1 MDRFSRTDSGTM
13 ADMLDRDDVAVLESH
28 VRQLTEHTLEAARER
43 AACERTVAQARA
55 ALDAAQRE
63 LPAAERNAKERR
75 QSQNDAIRGRADLE
89 HRLAE
94 LVESEDLTRA
104 RRQQA
109 EQRAQSFRAAAAFA
123 TTGRTEAEAAGDAER
138 AERERTVE
146 DRATREA
153 AAAEARATEELA
165 EETKVARHRAE
176 IETHVEAERALE
188 AEIAADRASAE
199 ARVVEL
205 REIIEREEFAL
216 HEAEVN
222 LQRLDADRDRL
233 AEERAAAGEKL
244 REIGDRARGQIEARI
259 ATLREQEAALA
270 NERIEQERLLYILL
284 ENDRRIEQEAHE
296 KAHQELEEQQVLA
309 AAEDTVAEHHE
320 AESEPAAEHPD
331 DSPQAADASAAQPH
345 FSTVTFTASPSAPR
359 DPARS
364 LVFESDDDR
373 GPGFRSIIGNIFT
386 RRKAEEPV
394 VDEGPSIAERIAR
407 DFGML
412 GESDEEDDIAAAPSE
427 HALAS
432 QPPEAHP

>member
-1 MDRFSRTDSGTM
+1 
-13 ADMLDRDDVAVLESH
+13 MLEHGDVASIESQ

-43 AACERTVAQARA
+43 SACERTVAQARA
-55 ALDAAQRE
+55 AFEGAQRE
-63 LPAAERNAKERR
+63 LPAAERDAKERR
-75 QSQNDAIRGRADLE
+75 QSQNDAIRGRAELE

-94 LVESEDLTRA
+94 LVETEDLTRA

-123 TTGRTEAEAAGDAER
+123 TTGRTEAEAAGDSER
-138 AERERTVE
+138 AERERMVE

-153 AAAEARATEELA
+153 ASAEARATEELG

-176 IETHVEAERALE
+176 IETHVEAERSLE

-222 LQRLDADRDRL
+222 LERLDTDRDRL
-233 AEERAAAGEKL
+233 AQERAAAGEKL
-244 REIGDRARGQIEARI
+244 REIGDRARGEIEARI

-270 NERIEQERLLYILL
+270 SERIEQERLLYILL
-284 ENDRRIEQEAHE
+284 ENDRRIEQEAQE
-296 KAHQELEEQQVLA
+296 KAHQELEAHDALESSTDA
-309 AAEDTVAEHHE
+309 AAQHPETETESASDAPAE
-320 AESEPAAEHPD
+320 
-331 DSPQAADASAAQPH
+331 SPQASEASETSGAQPH
-345 FSTVTFTASPSAPR
+345 YSTVTFTASPSAPR
-359 DPARS
+359 DPSRA
-364 LVFESDDDR
+364 LVFESDDDER

-386 RRKAEEPV
+386 RRKPEEPV

-412 GESDEEDDIAAAPSE
+412 GETDDEDEAAPASE
-427 HALAS
+427 HALAAP
-432 QPPEAHP
+432 PPETRT